1 MKTALANAPM
11 PAKMD
16 VMPKAR
22 RANAHFFVKADAT
35 KSVPNAPAKLA
46 SKAHHVMKTRADVPA

>member
-1 MKTALANAPM
+1 MKTALANALM

-22 RANAHFFVKADAT
+22 RANADFFVRADAT
-35 KSVPNAPAKLA
+35 KSVQNAPAKLA